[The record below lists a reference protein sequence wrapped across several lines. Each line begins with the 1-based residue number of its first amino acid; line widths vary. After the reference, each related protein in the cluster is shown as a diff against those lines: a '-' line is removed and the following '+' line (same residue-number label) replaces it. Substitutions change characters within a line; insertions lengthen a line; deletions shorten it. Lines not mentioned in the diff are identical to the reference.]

1 MNHDTIASSQA
12 HRLVISSLAMSIDD
26 SLPTDLASAHALI
39 IAQRQALSAAQERA
53 AAAESEAQYRAL
65 LIEKL
70 KFTIRKLRHERFG
83 QSSERGALL
92 DQLELQLADLE
103 ADAAQADTAGQMAA
117 AAASEKMTV
126 PSFERRRPARRPL
139 PEHLPRERI
148 VYPAPSACPC
158 CGGTTLRKIGEDV
171 TETLELIPR
180 QWKVIQHVREKF
192 SCRACEAISQP
203 PAPSHP
209 IARGRAGPK
218 LLAHI
223 LFSKYGLHLPLN
235 RQSAV
240 YAREGVDLD
249 VSTLAD
255 WVGAAA
261 ATLMPLVEAIRGH
274 VFAAERIHA
283 DDTTVPVLA
292 KGKTRTGRLWT
303 YVRDDRPFAGPDP
316 PAAVFFYSRDRGGE
330 HPEQHLAGYAGLMQA
345 DAYAGFNRL
354 YEADRKGG
362 PIVEAACWA
371 HARRKFFDL
380 ARINQAPIASEAVT
394 RIDALFAIERE
405 INGLAPQQRVGVRTE
420 RSRPF
425 VTALESW
432 LREQRAKVSK
442 NSETGKA
449 IDYSLKR
456 WAALTRF
463 LDDGRLCM
471 TNNAAE
477 RELRAIAVGRR
488 NWTFAGSDEGGRRA
502 AALYTLIA
510 TAKLNDVDPQAWLA
524 DVLARMPDYPAKRI
538 GDLLPWSWHAEH
550 RAAA

>member
-1 MNHDTIASSQA
+1 VRCS
-12 HRLVISSLAMSIDD
+12 ISSSFNCPI
-26 SLPTDLASAHALI
+26 
-39 IAQRQALSAAQERA
+39 
-53 AAAESEAQYRAL
+53 
-65 LIEKL
+65 
-70 KFTIRKLRHERFG
+70 F
-83 QSSERGALL
+83 
-92 DQLELQLADLE
+92 LE
-103 ADAAQADTAGQMAA
+103 ADAAQAQAVAQMAA
-117 AAASEKMTV
+117 AATNEKNTVAS
-126 PSFERRRPARRPL
+126 SERRQPARRPL
-139 PEHLPRERI
+139 PEHLTRERI

-171 TETLELIPR
+171 TETLELVPR

-192 SCRACEAISQP
+192 SCRTCEAISQP

-209 IARGRAGPK
+209 IARGRAGPN

-240 YAREGVDLD
+240 YAREGIDLD

-261 ATLMPLVEAIRGH
+261 AMLMPLVDVIRAH

-292 KGKTRTGRLWT
+292 KGKTRTGRQWA
-303 YVRDDRPFAGPDP
+303 YVRDNRPFAGLDP

-330 HPEQHLAGYAGLMQA
+330 HPEQHLASFAGLMQA

-380 ARINQAPIASEAVT
+380 ARLNKAPIATEAVT
-394 RIDALFAIERE
+394 RIDAPFALERE
-405 INGLAPQQRVGVRTE
+405 INGLVPQQRVGVRAE
-420 RSRPF
+420 RSRPHI
-425 VTALESW
+425 VALETW
-432 LREQRAKVSK
+432 LREQRARVSR
-442 NSETGKA
+442 NSDTGKA
-449 IDYSLKR
+449 IEYSLKR
-456 WAALTRF
+456 WTALTRF

-524 DVLARMPDYPAKRI
+524 DVLTRMPDYPAKRI
-538 GDLLPWSWHAEH
+538 GDLLPWTWYAER
-550 RAAA
+550 RAA

>member
-1 MNHDTIASSQA
+1 MIVSSQTR
-12 HRLVISSLAMSIDD
+12 RLVIPSLAMSRDD

-39 IAQRQALSAAQERA
+39 IAQRTALSAAELRTR
-53 AAAESEAQYRAL
+53 AAESEAQYRAL

-103 ADAAQADTAGQMAA
+103 ADVAQSEAAARMAA
-117 AAASEKMTV
+117 TGDKIMVA
-126 PSFERRRPARRPL
+126 SFERRRPARRPL

-148 VYPAPSACPC
+148 VYSAPLACPC

-192 SCRACEAISQP
+192 SCRACEAITQP

-261 ATLMPLVEAIRGH
+261 ATLMPLVEAIRAH

-303 YVRDDRPFAGPDP
+303 YVRDDRPFAGPGP

-330 HPEQHLAGYAGLMQA
+330 HPEQHLAGFAGLMQA

-354 YEADRKGG
+354 YQADRKAG
-362 PIVEAACWA
+362 PIIEAACWA

-380 ARINQAPIASEAVT
+380 ARINKAPIAAEAVA

-405 INGLAPQQRVGVRTE
+405 LNGLVPQQRVDVRTE
-420 RSRPF
+420 RSWPL
-425 VTALESW
+425 VIELESW
-432 LREQRAKVSK
+432 LREQHTKVSK

-456 WAALTRF
+456 WTALTRF

-471 TNNAAE
+471 SNNAAE
-477 RELRAIAVGRR
+477 RELRAVAVGRK

-510 TAKLNDVDPQAWLA
+510 TGKLNNVDPQAWLA
-524 DVLARMPDYPAKRI
+524 DMLARLPDHPARRI
-538 GDLLPWSWHAEH
+538 GELLPWQWCGLQ
-550 RAAA
+550 RQAA

>member
-1 MNHDTIASSQA
+1 
-12 HRLVISSLAMSIDD
+12 VIPLLAMSIDD

-39 IAQRQALSAAQERA
+39 VAQRQALSAAQARA
-53 AAAESEAQYRAL
+53 TAAESEAQYRAL

-70 KFTIRKLRHERFG
+70 KYTIRKLRHERFG

-103 ADAAQADTAGQMAA
+103 EDAAQAEAAARMAA
-117 AAASEKMTV
+117 ATETMTV
-126 PSFERRRPARRPL
+126 PAFERRKPARRPL

-148 VYPAPSACPC
+148 VYPAPLVCTC
-158 CGGTTLRKIGEDV
+158 CGGGTLRKIGEDV

-192 SCRACEAISQP
+192 SCRTCEAIAQP

-223 LFSKYGLHLPLN
+223 LFSKYGLHLPLT

-255 WVGAAA
+255 WVGATA
-261 ATLMPLVEAIRGH
+261 ATLMPLVEAIRAH
-274 VFAAERIHA
+274 VFAAQRIHA

-316 PAAVFFYSRDRGGE
+316 PAAMFFYSRDRGGE
-330 HPEQHLAGYAGLMQA
+330 HPERHLASFAGLMQA

-354 YEADRKGG
+354 YQADRKPGR
-362 PIVEAACWA
+362 IIEAACWA
-371 HARRKFFDL
+371 HGRRKFFDL
-380 ARINQAPIASEAVT
+380 ARINKAPIAAEAVK
-394 RIDALFAIERE
+394 RIDTLFAIERE
-405 INGLAPQQRVGVRTE
+405 INGVTPQERVQLRHE
-420 RSRPF
+420 RSQSP
-425 VTALESW
+425 VVELECW
-432 LREQRAKVSK
+432 LREQRARVSK
-442 NSETGKA
+442 NSDTGKA

-456 WAALTRF
+456 WGALTRF

-471 TNNAAE
+471 SNNAAE
-477 RELRAIAVGRR
+477 RELRAVAVGRR

-502 AALYTLIA
+502 AAIYTLIA
-510 TAKLNDVDPQAWLA
+510 TAKLNEIDPQAWLA
-524 DVLARMPDYPAKRI
+524 DVLARFQDHPAKRI
-538 GDLLPWSWHAEH
+538 HELLPWNWRPNFIAAE
-550 RAAA
+550 AA